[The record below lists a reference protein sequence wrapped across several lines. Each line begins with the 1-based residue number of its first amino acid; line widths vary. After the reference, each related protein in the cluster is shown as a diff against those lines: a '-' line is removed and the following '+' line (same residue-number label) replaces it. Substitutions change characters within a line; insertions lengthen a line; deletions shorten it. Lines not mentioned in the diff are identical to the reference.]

1 MVRKKVPEW
10 LNSTMWSAHPP
21 PSSFNDDDGLLLH
34 SPATKMK
41 EEEESESISFAS
53 RLNFAL
59 PVPSPSPRQRNNGSN
74 IISGVV
80 PSGEDFSRQAH
91 LSAELSKKVINMKEL
106 RSLALQSLPDSPG
119 IRSTVWKL
127 LLGYLPP
134 ERSLWSSEL
143 KQKRYQYKHYKDE
156 LLTSP
161 SEITWR
167 LVRSKGFDNYE
178 LKTGSRC
185 MLSRSRITD
194 EDHPLSLRKA
204 SIWNTYFQDTETI
217 EQIDKD
223 VKRTHPD
230 IPFFSAGSSFARSNQ
245 ESMKNILLV
254 FAKLNQ
260 GIRYVQGMNEILA
273 PIFYI
278 LRNDPDEDSSTS
290 TVKQLDN
297 SVVGIRSAITR
308 LSQLVRKHDE
318 ELWRHLE
325 ITTKVN
331 PQFYAFR
338 WITLLLTQEFSFFD
352 SLHIWDP
359 LLSDP
364 EGPLESLLGI
374 CCAMLVLVR
383 KRLIAGDFTSNMKL
397 LQHYPTT
404 NISHLFVIDVT
415 NYGHSPVHRAVVT
428 RDYAAL
434 KKLLSSLPKM
444 RDPSEVKT
452 EAASVSEET
461 KADSIASVIDRR
473 DVINRDTALHLAVK
487 LGDETSAEMLMVAG
501 ADWSLQN
508 EQGWS
513 ALQEAICGREERI
526 AMIIVKHYQPLAW
539 AKWCRRLP
547 RLVAT
552 MHRMRDFYMEI
563 TFHFESSVIPFISR
577 VAPSD
582 TYKIWKRGANLRADM
597 TLAGFDGFRIQRS
610 DQTILFLGD
619 GSEDG
624 KVPSGSLLM
633 ISHKD
638 KEIMNALD
646 GAGSPASED
655 EVRGEVAAM
664 SKTSIFR
671 PGIDVTQAV
680 LFPQLTWRRQER
692 SEMVGE
698 WKAKVYDMHNVVVS
712 IKSRRVPGAMSD
724 EELFS
729 NNNNQENETESEDL
743 GDVLTEDEKRQ
754 LELALKVDSPE
765 GGSCNTPHVDRDI
778 PIMDGNGYCNKQE
791 KKGWFGGWRKR
802 DEGHSKRSSVPPRSS
817 LCVDEKK
824 VSDLLEDDGR
834 RQVKPGR
841 HSTADTL
848 TRDSSSKASTS
859 EGSGS
864 STSKRKE
871 GSSSSSS
878 RENEYKKGLRPVL
891 WLSERFPLQT
901 KELLPL
907 LDILANKVKAIRR
920 LRELMT
926 TKLPSGTFPV
936 KVAIPVIPTIRVL
949 VTFTKFEELEA
960 IEDEFVTPPSS
971 PTSSNVRNS
980 PREETQF
987 SSSSS
992 SSWFQWIK
1000 TPSQRPSASFSSGG
1014 VSIGKAENDQDPF
1027 AIPRGYNWITS
1038 EEKKKKIQEKN
1049 KAKKSKSA
1057 QNS

>member
-59 PVPSPSPRQRNNGSN
+59 PVPSPSPRQRNNDSN

-91 LSAELSKKVINMKEL
+91 LSAELSKKMINMKEL
-106 RSLALQSLPDSPG
+106 RSLALQSLPDSTG

-143 KQKRYQYKHYKDE
+143 KQKRSQYKHYKDE

-260 GIRYVQGMNEILA
+260 GIRYSHAEADAFFCFVEL
-273 PIFYI
+273 
-278 LRNDPDEDSSTS
+278 LKTS

-404 NISHLFVIDVT
+404 NISHLLSYT
-415 NYGHSPVHRAVVT
+415 AR
-428 RDYAAL
+428 
-434 KKLLSSLPKM
+434 LLSIF
-444 RDPSEVKT
+444 
-452 EAASVSEET
+452 
-461 KADSIASVIDRR
+461 KA
-473 DVINRDTALHLAVK
+473 
-487 LGDETSAEMLMVAG
+487 
-501 ADWSLQN
+501 Q
-508 EQGWS
+508 
-513 ALQEAICGREERI
+513 IC
-526 AMIIVKHYQPLAW
+526 
-539 AKWCRRLP
+539 
-547 RLVAT
+547 
-552 MHRMRDFYMEI
+552 F
-563 TFHFESSVIPFISR
+563 F
-577 VAPSD
+577 
-582 TYKIWKRGANLRADM
+582 
-597 TLAGFDGFRIQRS
+597 
-610 DQTILFLGD
+610 
-619 GSEDG
+619 
-624 KVPSGSLLM
+624 
-633 ISHKD
+633 
-638 KEIMNALD
+638 
-646 GAGSPASED
+646 
-655 EVRGEVAAM
+655 
-664 SKTSIFR
+664 
-671 PGIDVTQAV
+671 
-680 LFPQLTWRRQER
+680 
-692 SEMVGE
+692 
-698 WKAKVYDMHNVVVS
+698 
-712 IKSRRVPGAMSD
+712 
-724 EELFS
+724 
-729 NNNNQENETESEDL
+729 
-743 GDVLTEDEKRQ
+743 
-754 LELALKVDSPE
+754 
-765 GGSCNTPHVDRDI
+765 
-778 PIMDGNGYCNKQE
+778 
-791 KKGWFGGWRKR
+791 
-802 DEGHSKRSSVPPRSS
+802 
-817 LCVDEKK
+817 
-824 VSDLLEDDGR
+824 
-834 RQVKPGR
+834 
-841 HSTADTL
+841 
-848 TRDSSSKASTS
+848 
-859 EGSGS
+859 
-864 STSKRKE
+864 
-871 GSSSSSS
+871 
-878 RENEYKKGLRPVL
+878 
-891 WLSERFPLQT
+891 
-901 KELLPL
+901 
-907 LDILANKVKAIRR
+907 
-920 LRELMT
+920 
-926 TKLPSGTFPV
+926 
-936 KVAIPVIPTIRVL
+936 
-949 VTFTKFEELEA
+949 
-960 IEDEFVTPPSS
+960 
-971 PTSSNVRNS
+971 
-980 PREETQF
+980 
-987 SSSSS
+987 
-992 SSWFQWIK
+992 
-1000 TPSQRPSASFSSGG
+1000 
-1014 VSIGKAENDQDPF
+1014 
-1027 AIPRGYNWITS
+1027 
-1038 EEKKKKIQEKN
+1038 
-1049 KAKKSKSA
+1049 
-1057 QNS
+1057 